1 VISGG
6 VTAPPPICVAICDPI
21 SADGCADG
29 AHDPPR
35 FQFQIHPCIPVSI
48 GCVIPEGAVSPH
60 HVQFHVQL
68 VGAALV
74 ALDPGLIV
82 AAGPGL
88 WTGLAGTLATGDGA
102 ASGLGAE
109 AADAGALAAVS
120 P

>member
-1 VISGG
+1 
-6 VTAPPPICVAICDPI
+6 
-21 SADGCADG
+21 
-29 AHDPPR
+29 
-35 FQFQIHPCIPVSI
+35 
-48 GCVIPEGAVSPH
+48 VIPEGAVSPH